1 MTALTRS
8 IVCLLLV
15 SSLCL
20 VLGCTATTRTVSSD
34 EVIHYDESY
43 DFNDKKKIV
52 DTLVEPLIAETF
64 PPVDNKPPVLIVYG
78 IANRTD
84 EHISTSGISDDIRM
98 ELIRSRKFQVVHKE
112 QRDNIAKERSY
123 QYNDEV
129 APETRIKRARQVG
142 AKYMLTGTLRSIE
155 KKQPRQ
161 VRVKKKELKY
171 YSLNLEL
178 TDIETSLIAWA
189 DKVEIIREASKPIIG
204 W

>member
-1 MTALTRS
+1 MTTLIRS
-8 IVCLLLV
+8 TVIAFLV
-15 SSLCL
+15 AALCL
-20 VLGCTATTRTVSSD
+20 AIGCRASTRTVSKD

-43 DFNDKKKIV
+43 DFNDKKQIV
-52 DTLVEPLIAETF
+52 ETLVEPLIAQTF
-64 PPVDNKPPVLIVYG
+64 PPMGEKPVLIVYG

-98 ELIRSRKFQVVHKE
+98 ELVRSGKFKIVHKE
-112 QRDNIAKERSY
+112 QRDNIAREKSY

-129 APETRIKRARQVG
+129 APETRIKRARQIG
-142 AKYMLTGTLRSIE
+142 ARYMLTGTLRSIE
-155 KKQPRQ
+155 KKEPRQ
-161 VRVKKKELKY
+161 VRVKRKELKY

-178 TDIETSLIAWA
+178 TDIETSLISWV